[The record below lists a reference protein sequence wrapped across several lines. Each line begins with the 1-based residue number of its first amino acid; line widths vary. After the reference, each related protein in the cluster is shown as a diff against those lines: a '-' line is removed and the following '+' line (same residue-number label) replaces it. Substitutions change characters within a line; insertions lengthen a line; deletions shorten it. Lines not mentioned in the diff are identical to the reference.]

1 MRGQQYYCSANCTE
15 NAMTRL
21 LILAAGLALASAAAA
36 NPNKPAAV
44 EHSSYFAY
52 ATGESLPEIRYTEL
66 HNWQRDSDSSIILWT
81 RPNRAYLVT
90 LENECWD
97 LRNAKTIKVAGVDAF
112 ERRLRTTDEL
122 QFDNRKCPVEE
133 IRAIDLDAMKRG
145 HAEKT

>member
-1 MRGQQYYCSANCTE
+1 MNKMLVLVAS
-15 NAMTRL
+15 
-21 LILAAGLALASAAAA
+21 LALVTAAAA
-36 NPNKPAAV
+36 NENAGAV

-52 ATGESLPEIRYTEL
+52 ATGEPLPEIRYSEL

-97 LRNAKTIKVAGVDAF
+97 LRNAKSIKVAGVDAF

-122 QFDNRKCPVEE
+122 QFDGRKCPVGE
-133 IRAIDLDAMKRG
+133 IKAIDLEAMKRDNS
-145 HAEKT
+145 AKN